1 MSESFELKKKRPS
14 CAPSKS
20 PTALLEGRKRGEPG
34 HDKMGIDRS
43 EGNGDNVQTAK
54 DTEPLSQHFGHGQ
67 LNSMVNIII
76 TIVKNLRVIMC
87 AIGRFREGVLVWP
100 GVWGDLG
107 T

>member
-43 EGNGDNVQTAK
+43 EGNGDNVQDVK
-54 DTEPLSQHFGHGQ
+54 K
-67 LNSMVNIII
+67 LNAPGPR
-76 TIVKNLRVIMC
+76 IVC
-87 AIGRFREGVLVWP
+87 GIGTCTPCTSDPEHQ
-100 GVWGDLG
+100 DD
-107 T
+107 